1 MFQRKI
7 LEAYYIV
14 LGKPTLS
21 EQLQPD
27 RLNLFRNG
35 VTWLH
40 HSVNILTLKY
50 LFSGVLIL
58 NSTITFS
65 KSDPSIT
72 FFDKFGPL
80 LEVKL
85 GTKGIWWCWFR
96 DRQLFFKFCAKLIQC
111 LLLFFEEILVN
122 ETQYNGIFKSANS
135 GHSFSTRF
143 FYKQTSEPHCCVF
156 LKWNLRKC
164 KPHAYKNMC
173 V

>member
-1 MFQRKI
+1 MFQRKD

-21 EQLQPD
+21 EQLEPD

-35 VTWLH
+35 VTWLYY
-40 HSVNILTLKY
+40 SVNILTLKY

-65 KSDPSIT
+65 KSDPRIT
-72 FFDKFGPL
+72 FFCKFGPL
-80 LEVKL
+80 LEMKL

-111 LLLFFEEILVN
+111 LINTFFWGNFGQRNPVQWDIQECKFWTQFLYPLFL
-122 ETQYNGIFKSANS
+122 
-135 GHSFSTRF
+135 
-143 FYKQTSEPHCCVF
+143 
-156 LKWNLRKC
+156 
-164 KPHAYKNMC
+164 
-173 V
+173 